1 MTNPQVCLIKKAVAA
16 PGMLLEEQR
25 DGIEMLLLHLNSPFN
40 EQVSSAR
47 PWSKWKAGAGTIFH
61 LE

>member
-1 MTNPQVCLIKKAVAA
+1 MTNSQVCFTKKAVAA
-16 PGMLLEEQR
+16 PAIVLEEWR

-40 EQVSSAR
+40 EQVSPAHA
-47 PWSKWKAGAGTIFH
+47 WSKWKAGAGTIFH